1 MSGAID
7 ASEGLDQADEF
18 TLTGRTAV
26 VTGAS
31 RGIGAE
37 IAQWLALSGARVA
50 LVARSRNLL
59 VQLADRIGNG
69 AIAVDADLASVQ
81 SATEAAGRVRD
92 ALSGAPDILV
102 NNAGIFQ
109 ITPLEDMTVDT
120 YSVALATNLIAPFV
134 FTKAFLPE
142 MRARAAGHIVTI
154 GSVAD
159 RSIFPGNGVYSATK
173 FGARAIH
180 EVLREE
186 TRGSGVRVTLV
197 SPSSVDT
204 GIWEGIRFPDGGEP
218 DRSGM
223 LDRGAVANAVLFA
236 LTQPA
241 DVNIDEMRLSR
252 A

>member
-1 MSGAID
+1 MSTEEDISGWPEELHD
-7 ASEGLDQADEF
+7 F
-18 TLTGRTAV
+18 TLAGRTAV

-37 IAQWLALSGARVA
+37 IAQWLAVSDARVA
-50 LVARSRNLL
+50 LVARSRDLL
-59 VQLADRIGNG
+59 VELAATIGNG
-69 AIAVDADLASVQ
+69 AVAIVADLADEHAAADAARRVQ
-81 SATEAAGRVRD
+81 EAFG
-92 ALSGAPDILV
+92 GAPDILV

-109 ITPLEDMTVDT
+109 IERLGDM
-120 YSVALATNLIAPFV
+120 SVEGYRSALATNLIAPFV
-134 FTKAFLPE
+134 FMKAFLPG
-142 MRARAAGHIVTI
+142 MRSRSSGHIVTI

-159 RSIFPGNGVYSATK
+159 RSIFPGNGAYSATK

-186 TRGSGVRVTLV
+186 TRGSGIRATLI

-204 GIWEGIRFPDGGEP
+204 GIWEGIRFSDGGEP
-218 DRSGM
+218 DRAGM

-241 DVNIDEMRLSR
+241 NVNIDEMRLSR

>member
-1 MSGAID
+1 MGREGGASAWPD
-7 ASEGLDQADEF
+7 EGHDFALA
-18 TLTGRTAV
+18 GRTAV

-37 IAQWLALSGARVA
+37 IAQWLATSGARVA
-50 LVARSRNLL
+50 LVARSRDSL
-59 VQLADRIGNG
+59 VELAGTIGNG
-69 AIAVDADLASVQ
+69 AVAIDADLADEH
-81 SATEAAGRVRD
+81 SAMDGAMRIQATFG
-92 ALSGAPDILV
+92 GAPDILV

-109 ITPLEDMTVDT
+109 ITPLEAMTVGS
-120 YSVALATNLIAPFV
+120 YSAALATNLIAPFI
-134 FTKAFLPE
+134 FIKAFLPG
-142 MRARAAGHIVTI
+142 MRSRSSGHIVTI

-159 RSIFPGNGVYSATK
+159 RSIFPGNGAYSATK

-186 TRGSGVRVTLV
+186 TRGSGVRATLI

-204 GIWEGIRFPDGGEP
+204 EIWDGIRFPDGGEP
-218 DRSGM
+218 DRAGM
-223 LDRGAVANAVLFA
+223 LHRGAVANAVLFA

>member
-1 MSGAID
+1 MSG
-7 ASEGLDQADEF
+7 EQDESDWPEELHEN
-18 TLTGRTAV
+18 TLAGRTAV

-37 IAQWLALSGARVA
+37 IAQWLAVGEARLA
-50 LVARSRNLL
+50 LVARSRDLL
-59 VQLADRIGNG
+59 VQLAGTIGND
-69 AIAVDADLASVQ
+69 AIVIDADLADER
-81 SATEAAGRVRD
+81 SATEAANRVID
-92 ALSGAPDILV
+92 AFGGVPDILV
-102 NNAGIFQ
+102 NNAGIFH
-109 ITPLEDMTVDT
+109 ITPLEEMTVESYT
-120 YSVALATNLIAPFV
+120 AALATNLVAPFI
-134 FTKAFLPE
+134 FTKAFLPG
-142 MRARAAGHIVTI
+142 MRARGSGHIVTI

-159 RSIFPGNGVYSATK
+159 RSIFPGNGAYSATK

-186 TRGSGVRVTLV
+186 TRGSGVRATLI

-218 DRSGM
+218 DRAGM
-223 LDRGAVANAVLFA
+223 LHRGAVANAVLFA